1 MTLKQIGQILE
12 RLERKVDAHD
22 KKFDQ
27 INIKINDLREEQL
40 HQSVLLESL
49 DDEFKTL
56 GEAVVDT
63 MQLKLRADKPDVRI
77 SKLEG
82 DSKLTKSVVSI
93 HSGRIMSQGA

>member
-27 INIKINDLREEQL
+27 IDIKINDLREEQL

-63 MQLKLRADKPDVRI
+63 MKLKLRADKHGDRI

-93 HSGRIMSQGA
+93 HSGRLKSQGA